1 MTVNEAVDLLKDW
14 IEYVNEKKEVW
25 REVVLTDTE
34 GEVIAKMLLDMENE
48 IELLKCCGNCRH
60 WYLLAENGEIIKYCD
75 LKLNHDYQFRTD
87 KCDRWQKL

>member
-1 MTVNEAVDLLKDW
+1 MTVSEAVDLLKEW

-48 IELLKCCGNCRH
+48 IALLKCCGNCQHYNEDYNQCEQPQRKEK
-60 WYLLAENGEIIKYCD
+60 WGD
-75 LKLNHDYQFRTD
+75 LSSDRTD
-87 KCDRWQKL
+87 TCSMWESEL